1 MIKLLKNREKIIL
14 YLTLAVILFSLI
26 FYFIVS
32 PVMAKYANL
41 NKEITVASAKLRKYM
56 ALLSQKEMIQKK
68 YSDKFYSISS
78 LPEFKQD
85 SLVAALSELQNLAK
99 GADIRIID
107 LRPQQG
113 VKTSSQQYKEIIIDM
128 RTEGSME
135 GYLKFI
141 YDIENSLWILRIKKF
156 QLLAK
161 SNSVALEG
169 VFTIAQVLLSN

>member
-1 MIKLLKNREKIIL
+1 MNKLLKTREKIAL
-14 YLTLAVILFSLI
+14 YLIIGVILFNLI
-26 FYFIVS
+26 FNFVIS
-32 PVMAKYANL
+32 PIMARYANL

-56 ALLSQKEMIQKK
+56 ALLGQKEKIQKK
-68 YSDKFYSISS
+68 YSDKFNSVSS
-78 LPEFKQD
+78 LPEFRQD

-99 GADIRIID
+99 SADIRIID

-113 VKTSSQQYKEIIIDM
+113 AKTGSQPYKEIIIDM

-161 SNSVALEG
+161 SNSTALEG
-169 VFTIAQVLLSN
+169 VFTISQVLVSN